1 MQDKLMAT
9 YFQQVEVECYSGQRF
24 AEQPR
29 SFLWQGERYS
39 VKHIESEWLEPGQ
52 RHFRVLT
59 IGDGRFEL
67 VYNEQK
73 DIWEAVR
80 LIG

>member
-1 MQDKLMAT
+1 MADD
-9 YFQQVEVECYSGQRF
+9 FKPIEVECYSGQRF
-24 AEQPR
+24 GEQPR
-29 SFLWQGERYS
+29 SFLWQGEKYL
-39 VKHIESEWLEPGQ
+39 VHHIESEWLEPGQ

-59 IGDGRFEL
+59 IGDSRFEL

-73 DIWEAVR
+73 DMWEALQ

>member
-1 MQDKLMAT
+1 MAVD
-9 YFQQVEVECYSGQRF
+9 FQPVYVECYSGQRF
-24 AEQPR
+24 GEQPR
-29 SFLWQGERYS
+29 SFLWQGKRYS
-39 VKHIESEWLEPGQ
+39 VKSIESEWLEPGQ

-59 IGDGRFEL
+59 TGDDRFEL

-73 DIWEAVR
+73 DIWEAVQ

>member
-1 MQDKLMAT
+1 MAT
-9 YFQQVEVECYSGQRF
+9 DFQPVYVECYSGQRY
-24 AEQPR
+24 AVRPR
-29 SFLWQGERYS
+29 GFIWQGERRS

-52 RHFRVLT
+52 RHFKVLT
-59 IGDGRFEL
+59 TDDDRFEL

-73 DIWEAVR
+73 DIWEAVQ